1 MPGESRAEQSEVWE
15 DDMPR
20 YSHRSRTRRRNRG
33 RFGPLFKLLCVL
45 AVVVALTAG
54 ATVFFRVERISVSGC
69 KRYTPEEIIA
79 ASGIQVGENLYSLNK
94 VSIDRSIR
102 TKLPYVEEL
111 TINRALPST
120 ILITVAECEAAAQV
134 SVPDPAQAAAAQE
147 ELAAGDPDAKPA
159 LLAQEPWLIS
169 EKGKLLEPAPAD
181 SAAIP
186 VAGLTSVDPAAG
198 SLMKVPESEQT
209 RLDAL
214 TALLQAAQEEELTG
228 ELSSIRLEA
237 TRLTV
242 RYAGRFDVEMKLNSD
257 FRYSLRLMCAVRE
270 QLEELHGPQ
279 VAGTIDLT
287 LEQYDAAFSLAE

>member
-1 MPGESRAEQSEVWE
+1 
-15 DDMPR
+15 MPR

-54 ATVFFRVERISVSGC
+54 ATVFFRVERVSVSGC
-69 KRYTPEEIIA
+69 RRYTEEEIIA
-79 ASGIQVGENLYSLNK
+79 ASGIQVGGNLYSLNK
-94 VSIDRSIR
+94 VSIGRSIR
-102 TKLPYVEEL
+102 TQLPYVEEL

-120 ILITVAECEAAAQV
+120 IVITVTECEAAAQV
-134 SVPDPAQAAAAQE
+134 AVPDTAQAAAAQE
-147 ELAAGDPDAKPA
+147 ELAGGDLDAEPVP
-159 LLAQEPWLIS
+159 LAQEPWLIS

-181 SAAIP
+181 SAVLP
-186 VAGLTSVDPAAG
+186 VTGLTSIAPEAG
-198 SLMKVPESEQT
+198 SFLKVPESEKTQ
-209 RLDAL
+209 LDAL
-214 TALLQAAQEEELTG
+214 TSLLQAAQEEELTG

-257 FRYSLRLMCAVRE
+257 FRYNLRLMRSVRE
-270 QLEELHGPQ
+270 ELEERHGPQ

-287 LEQYDAAFSLAE
+287 LEQYDAAFSLAKDTA

>member
-1 MPGESRAEQSEVWE
+1 
-15 DDMPR
+15 MPR

-54 ATVFFRVERISVSGC
+54 ATVFFRVERVSVSGC
-69 KRYTPEEIIA
+69 KRYTEEEIIA
-79 ASGIQVGENLYSLNK
+79 ASGIQVGGNLYSLNK
-94 VSIDRSIR
+94 VSIGRSIR
-102 TKLPYVEEL
+102 TQLPYVEEL

-120 ILITVAECEAAAQV
+120 IVITVTECEAVAQV
-134 SVPDPAQAAAAQE
+134 SVPTAEQVSALQE
-147 ELAAGDPDAKPA
+147 EVWEEAVP
-159 LLAQEPWLIS
+159 LAQEPWLIS

-181 SAAIP
+181 SAVLP
-186 VAGLTSVDPAAG
+186 VTGLTSIAPEAG
-198 SLMKVPESEQT
+198 SFLKVPESEKTQ
-209 RLDAL
+209 LDAL
-214 TALLQAAQEEELTG
+214 TSLLQAAQEEELTG

-257 FRYSLRLMCAVRE
+257 FRYNLRLMRSVRE
-270 QLEELHGPQ
+270 ELEERHGPQ

-287 LEQYDAAFSLAE
+287 LEQYDAAFSLAKDPA